1 MSEFD
6 INYAVQLYADGQNI
20 SNNLWTMYVVVIS
33 AILVFVFNEHKKDI
47 ITNIILTCLFILFIV
62 MSISP
67 IYNIQD
73 VLYEI
78 VQAIYK
84 VTECGDGDG
93 GEEFSRVLCALRAP
107 SANTV
112 FYYHI
117 LLDVLVV
124 IAIWF
129 RTLSEFFKNKK
140 HNKVVG

>member
-1 MSEFD
+1 MSEFE
-6 INYAVQLYADGQNI
+6 INNAVQLYADGQNI
-20 SNNLWTMYVVVIS
+20 SNDLWTMYVVVIS

-47 ITNIILTCLFILFIV
+47 ITNIILTCLFILFIF

-73 VLYEI
+73 VLYET

-84 VTECGDGDG
+84 VSECDDG
-93 GEEFSRVLCALRAP
+93 GKEFSRVLCALRAP
-107 SANTV
+107 SANTI
-112 FYYHI
+112 FNYHI

-129 RTLSEFFKNKK
+129 RTFSEYIKNKK
-140 HNKVVG
+140 HNKKAE